1 MNSILRARWSRWV
14 GGLGVGIPLLAC
26 VASGGVRVANRD
38 MTGGELI
45 LEGDQTKAM
54 EAAHQAMAAHCG
66 GPGTYVV
73 TREGQ
78 VAVGQVTQTTGQQN
92 TGTNFHR
99 SGASSGTTYG
109 ETQTTQNLYE
119 YHVWYSCGAAPQ
131 AVAQPAQPM
140 QDPAAA
146 PMGQPQP
153 GAATVNA
160 QAQGQVMG
168 PAQ

>member
-1 MNSILRARWSRWV
+1 MDSILRSKWARWV

-73 TREGQ
+73 TREGL
-78 VAVGQVTQTTGQQN
+78 VTVGQVTQTAGQQN
-92 TGTNFHR
+92 TGTNYYR
-99 SGASSGTTYG
+99 GGATQGTSYG
-109 ETQTTQNLYE
+109 ETQTTQNLNE
-119 YHVWYSCGAAPQ
+119 YHVWYQCGAAAQ
-131 AVAQPAQPM
+131 AAPPPM
-140 QDPAAA
+140 QDPAAQ

-153 GAATVNA
+153 GTTTVNV

-168 PAQ
+168 QPQ